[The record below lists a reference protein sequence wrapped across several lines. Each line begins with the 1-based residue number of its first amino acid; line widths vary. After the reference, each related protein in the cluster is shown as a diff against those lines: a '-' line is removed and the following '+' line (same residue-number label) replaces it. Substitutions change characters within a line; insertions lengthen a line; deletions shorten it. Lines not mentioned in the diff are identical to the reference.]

1 MAVIGYIRKHSAIAV
16 ILVGIS
22 LVAFLVGPNLIDWA
36 KNVLGYSSGPGT
48 NREVGIINGQ
58 SFPLAEFEG
67 LTVKNAEQT
76 KINQQKADL
85 TAEEIYTVK
94 DQTWTQRLNQTV
106 MDEEYGNLGLTIS
119 PDEMIDQLRGTNPHR
134 LISQYFVNEAGQYD
148 PNLVVNYM
156 QNLDRMTPRD
166 RTQWESFKEFIYSD
180 RLNSKYNALISKAY
194 YIPKAHAEMEYHN
207 MSDIYEVRYVAPK
220 FTETSDSIVAESTEE
235 QYKAYYEDTKHK
247 FTQNNSRDIEYVV
260 FNILPSDEDLV
271 AIEEETMEIFKDWT
285 YTNDPAEYVN
295 NVPGNL
301 YDSSWYGPGELSL
314 FIDSVMFTEEL
325 GVFIEPYK
333 EGPAWHMARLMDRQ
347 VRPDS
352 ASAEHVLIA
361 YQGAFRTAP
370 ELTRTKEEADILA
383 DSILNV
389 LSAEVSKFP
398 EIAIALSDDGSVAN
412 NGGNIGWFQDGEMVY
427 EFNKAAILGNK
438 GDIVKIETPFG
449 YHVIH
454 VTEQS
459 QAREKVRVARID
471 MPIEYSSETYDEY
484 YAIASRFA
492 GENDTREK
500 FDQAVIDQGLDK
512 REATYLRAMQLALPT
527 FENTR
532 QVIRWA
538 YWDDTEVGEVSHMF
552 DIGGKLLVAVYTGS
566 RSEGEVPYDIMKERL
581 INNLLNERK
590 VDYIIDKMN
599 TTGVTDLGA
608 IAMAFNARVDTNSN
622 LSFAARNFP
631 GYGTEHNVIGRIV
644 TYNEGDN
651 TGIIKGNAGVFV
663 IELVKVYTAPN
674 LNDYST
680 YIGQKIIE
688 FQQRVAGN
696 YPYTAL
702 EKNAEVK
709 DYRRYFY

>member
-48 NREVGIINGQ
+48 KREIGIINGQ
-58 SFPLAEFEG
+58 SISLAEFEG

-85 TAEEIYTVK
+85 TAEEIYTIK
-94 DQTWTQRLNQTV
+94 DQTWGQRLNQNI
-106 MDEEYGNLGLTIS
+106 MDEEYANLGLTIS
-119 PDEMIDQLRGTNPHR
+119 TDEMIDLLRGTNPHR
-134 LISQYFVNEAGQYD
+134 LIAQYFVNEAGLYD

-156 QNLDRMTPRD
+156 QNLDRMTPND
-166 RTQWESFKEFIYSD
+166 RAQWESFKEFIYSD
-180 RLNSKYNALISKAY
+180 RLNSKYNALISNAY

-207 MSDIYEVRYVAPK
+207 VSDIYEIRYVAPK
-220 FTETSDSIVAESTEE
+220 FTETSDSIVAESADD
-235 QYKAYYEDTKHK
+235 QYKEYYEDTKHK
-247 FTQNNSRDIEYVV
+247 FTQNNSRDIEFVV

-271 AIEEETMEIFKDWT
+271 AIEEETMDIFKDWT
-285 YTNDPAEYVN
+285 YANNPAEYVN
-295 NVPGNL
+295 NVPGNY

-314 FIDSVMFTEEL
+314 FIDSVMFNEEI
-325 GVFIEPYK
+325 GIFIEPYK

-361 YQGAFRTAP
+361 YQGAFRTDP
-370 ELTRTKEEADILA
+370 ELTRTKEEAEVLA

-389 LSAEVSKFP
+389 LKADVSKLP
-398 EIAIALSDDGSVAN
+398 EIAITLSDDGSVTN
-412 NGGNIGWFQDGEMVY
+412 NGGNIGWFEDGEMVY

-454 VTEQS
+454 VSGQS
-459 QAREKVRVARID
+459 QAREQVRVAQIEV
-471 MPIEYSSETYDEY
+471 PIEYSSETYDEY
-484 YAIASRFA
+484 YSVASRFA

-512 REATYLRAMQLALPT
+512 REATYLREMQMALPT

-538 YWDDTEVGEVSHMF
+538 YWDDRVLGDVSHMF

-566 RSEGEVPYDIMKERL
+566 RIEGEVPYDIMKERL
-581 INNLLNERK
+581 VNNLLNERK
-590 VDYIIDKMN
+590 ADYIVEKMN
-599 TTGVTDLGA
+599 TIGTTDLAA
-608 IAMAFNARVDTNSN
+608 IARTFNTKVDTNRN
-622 LSFAARNFP
+622 LTFAARNLP
-631 GYGTEHNVIGRIV
+631 GYGTEHRVIGRVI
-644 TYNEGDN
+644 TYNEGEN
-651 TGIIKGNAGVFV
+651 TGIIRGNAGVFV
-663 IELVKVYTAPN
+663 IELAKVYKAPE

-680 YIGQKIIE
+680 YIGQKLLE
-688 FQQRVAGN
+688 FEQRVAGN
-696 YPYTAL
+696 YPYQAI